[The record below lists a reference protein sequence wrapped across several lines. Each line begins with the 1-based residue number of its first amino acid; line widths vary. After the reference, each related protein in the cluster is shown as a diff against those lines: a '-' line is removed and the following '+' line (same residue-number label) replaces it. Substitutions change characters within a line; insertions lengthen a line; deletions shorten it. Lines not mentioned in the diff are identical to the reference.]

1 MKCSVSSLIQKATP
15 IALWTVGE
23 DVCLSMHFELSPY
36 GTAVFAAVVPR
47 GGAWYFA
54 PDFSREVRSLGFLA
68 AHRQHGNCYRV
79 VEG

>member
-1 MKCSVSSLIQKATP
+1 
-15 IALWTVGE
+15 
-23 DVCLSMHFELSPY
+23 MHFELSPY